1 VEPTGGGLAQAL
13 LAHGVDADRAIH
25 FASALGEGVLLV
37 MPGSEVT
44 PESVGVL
51 IAARAD
57 LGLANMGGIEHVIPL
72 RAEQLRIDKSVVVTS
87 EVTVRTDVITEM
99 QSYDVELTREEFVI
113 ERTVHGPDGSDVRT
127 LRIPLKHEEAII
139 SKRTIVTEDVVV
151 RTEQFV
157 DIQHIEETVRHEV
170 LHVDELSP
178 DGIQPDTPGLA

>member
-1 VEPTGGGLAQAL
+1 
-13 LAHGVDADRAIH
+13 
-25 FASALGEGVLLV
+25 
-37 MPGSEVT
+37 
-44 PESVGVL
+44 
-51 IAARAD
+51 
-57 LGLANMGGIEHVIPL
+57 
-72 RAEQLRIDKSVVVTS
+72 
-87 EVTVRTDVITEM
+87 
-99 QSYDVELTREEFVI
+99 VI